1 MFPMRREMGLSVS
14 FPNETVFQSG
24 YFDRVEY
31 ISGLADYCS
40 PLEPFG
46 KRNKVDIADISI
58 V

>member
-1 MFPMRREMGLSVS
+1 MRREMGLSVS